1 MNCHKQSKVEML
13 CRVMEEI
20 QKLLQS
26 PFRWFFLGFLLT
38 PMFVIGGIVGN
49 TEGVQAFFH
58 PNGSASKNYAE
69 VILNAGKTERINNIQ
84 HEKTAALISSSASA
98 YENELAD
105 YYNADEQEHLIDRSR
120 KGDAQLPV
128 VKASFSLPPR
138 VVKFSNQPV
147 RQQSYHYSS
156 LVHKAS
162 YTPQRFDLRFG
173 FENRNITPLPEDAIE
188 KEEEPEVVQPP
199 AQKNAEIPIPD
210 RREEFVA
217 RSKRYYGGRLSYKER
232 KKEHRCLAIGIYF
245 EARGEPRNGQIA
257 VAQVI
262 MNRVKEGFYP
272 NTICKVVFQGS
283 HRKTGCQ
290 FSFTCDGVSD
300 VPRNWRMWRLAK
312 RYAQL
317 VIDGKEWLEGIG
329 NASHYHATYVNPY
342 WKSGMWFR
350 KKIGLHIFY
359 RGKFLHKKRRWSKRR
374 ARKVRRRKAS

>member
-1 MNCHKQSKVEML
+1 MNCQKQLKVEML

-38 PMFVIGGIVGN
+38 PVFAIGCIFGSS
-49 TEGVQAFFH
+49 EGVQTFFH

-69 VILNAGKTERINNIQ
+69 VILNAGKTEQINNIQ
-84 HEKTAALISSSASA
+84 HEKTAALISSSATA

-105 YYNADEQEHLIDRSR
+105 YQDSDEQEHIIERQGKDDL
-120 KGDAQLPV
+120 QLPV
-128 VKASFSLPPR
+128 AKASFSFPPR
-138 VVKFSNQPV
+138 GNSYSNLSVK
-147 RQQSYHYSS
+147 RQSLHFSS
-156 LVHKAS
+156 LIHKAS
-162 YTPQRFDLRFG
+162 YSPQRY
-173 FENRNITPLPEDAIE
+173 NRNLGIEKRLSPLPLDVTEA
-188 KEEEPEVVQPP
+188 EEEPEEVLPP

-245 EARGEPRNGQIA
+245 EARGEPRKGQIA

-290 FSFTCDGVSD
+290 FSFTCDGISD

-317 VIDGKEWLEGIG
+317 VIDGKEWLDEIG

-374 ARKVRRRKAS
+374 VRKTRRKSS